1 MGTNYYLD
9 VFSCDAS
16 CNASW
21 SSSVFKKHNLFSL
34 FPDLLERDLYIIDE
48 TMNFR
53 ISSYSTKKDEM
64 LIKFDFIRA
73 IVTKEKVYFIDTYI
87 KSKSHLLKNVLFK
100 NISNAFSFGLNDHIN
115 ANDHT
120 DVSFENK
127 IIECILM
134 FIDNYYTE
142 LLNDIIPKSSK
153 IINSNDDE
161 LKTSFEIKKE
171 LISIRFAIKDIYDL
185 LESLSEQEIDKFEGF
200 FVEKT
205 FDQFIDTIKSVIYHF
220 EENIDTL
227 NKINDSLDLKLQILD
242 LKSSLLR
249 TKMDKINL
257 LFGIFLI
264 CISTCS
270 FVTGVFGMNLNST
283 IQESIIAFYGTLAG
297 MGIVFVGLF
306 FSIKHYTFD
315 KIRDY

>member
-1 MGTNYYLD
+1 METNYYLD
-9 VFSCDAS
+9 IFSRDT
-16 CNASW
+16 SW
-21 SSSVFKKHNLFSL
+21 SSNVFKKYDLFSL

-53 ISSYSTKKDEM
+53 ISSYSTKKKAM

-87 KSKSHLLKNVLFK
+87 KSKSYLLKNVLFK
-100 NISNAFSFGLNDHIN
+100 NITKAFSFGLNNLDGHDHP
-115 ANDHT
+115 
-120 DVSFENK
+120 DVLFENK

-161 LKTSFEIKKE
+161 LKTIFEIKKE

-185 LESLSEQEIDKFEGF
+185 LGSLGEQEIDKFEGF

-205 FDQFIDTIKSVIYHF
+205 FDQFIDTIQSVVYHF

-264 CISTCS
+264 CISACS
-270 FVTGVFGMNLNST
+270 FVTGVFGMNLNNT
-283 IQESIIAFYGTLAG
+283 IQDSIGAFYGALAA
-297 MGIVFVGLF
+297 MGIVFIGLF
-306 FSIKHYTFD
+306 FSIKRHTFD

>member
-1 MGTNYYLD
+1 MGTNYY
-9 VFSCDAS
+9 VNIFSC
-16 CNASW
+16 NISW
-21 SSSVFKKHNLFSL
+21 SSSTFKKHDLFSL

-53 ISSYSTKKDEM
+53 ISSYSPKKDAM

-73 IVTKEKVYFIDTYI
+73 IVTKEKVYFIDTNI

-100 NISNAFSFGLNDHIN
+100 NISNAFSFNPNNLIGLNGHEHSDIL
-115 ANDHT
+115 
-120 DVSFENK
+120 FENK

-142 LLNDIIPKSSK
+142 LLNVIVPKSSK

-161 LKTSFEIKKE
+161 LKTIFEIKKE

-185 LESLSEQEIDKFEGF
+185 LESLSKQEIDKFEGF

-205 FDQFIDTIKSVIYHF
+205 FDQFIDTIQSVIYHF

-242 LKSSLLR
+242 LKSSMLR
-249 TKMDKINL
+249 TKMDRINL

-264 CISTCS
+264 CISACS
-270 FVTGVFGMNLNST
+270 FITGVFGMNLNNT
-283 IQESIIAFYGTLAG
+283 IQNSTEAFYGALAS
-297 MGIVFVGLF
+297 MGVIFVGLF